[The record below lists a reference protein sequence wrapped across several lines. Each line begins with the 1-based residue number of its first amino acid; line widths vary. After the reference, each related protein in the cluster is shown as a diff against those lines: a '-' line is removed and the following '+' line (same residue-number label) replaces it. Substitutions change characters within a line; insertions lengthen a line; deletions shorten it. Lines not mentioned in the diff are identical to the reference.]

1 MLRLGPEVVLEVAN
15 GKEERRPEGGSLR
28 KKAWTIFSI
37 IVVLALA
44 LGSLFGDRGILF
56 LLAER
61 ERATSLARQMEQLRA
76 ENRRLAEEIAAL
88 GSDPQAIERL
98 AREELALARPGET
111 VFLVRDE
118 DGSGAP

>member
-1 MLRLGPEVVLEVAN
+1 VRNAR
-15 GKEERRPEGGSLR
+15 EERRPESGSLR
-28 KKAWTIFSI
+28 KKAWTIFCV

-44 LGSLFGDRGILF
+44 LGSLFGDRGILY

-61 ERATSLARQMEQLRA
+61 ERASSLAQQIEQLRA
-76 ENRRLAEEIAAL
+76 ENTRLAAEIGAL

-98 AREELALARPGET
+98 AREELVLGRPGET

-118 DGSGAP
+118 GGTSAP